1 MMTTFVQLVIG
12 SILNFLGM
20 APEAQENHVS
30 VRPDIF
36 IEKEYSAWVNPG
48 ENMMWNCF
56 IFTTST
62 VVNNKHQTR
71 NCNLNAGGEGA

>member
-12 SILNFLGM
+12 SILNFMGM
-20 APEAQENHVS
+20 APEAQENPVA

-36 IEKEYSAWVNPG
+36 IEKEYSARVNPG
-48 ENMMWNCF
+48 EDKIWDCF

-62 VVNNKHQTR
+62 VVNNKHKTR